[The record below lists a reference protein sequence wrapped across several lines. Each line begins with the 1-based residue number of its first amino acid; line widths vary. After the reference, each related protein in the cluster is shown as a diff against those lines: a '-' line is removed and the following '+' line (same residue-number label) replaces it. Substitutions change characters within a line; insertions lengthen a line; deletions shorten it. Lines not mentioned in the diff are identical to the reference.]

1 MSKKAGTA
9 LSVMAMVFMGALA
22 SPLTVLAAD
31 AEETYQP
38 ALYATIWALL
48 PPLVA
53 IVLALITKE
62 VYSSLFVG
70 IVVGALIYSGFK
82 FEGTVTQIFE
92 GGIIKVLADSYNVGI
107 LIFLVILGS
116 VVCMMNKAGG
126 SAAFGRWASKKIHTR
141 VGAELAA
148 IILGILIF
156 IDDYFNCLTVGS
168 VMQSE
173 ICIPD
178 RCNSCSGMYHRT
190 DLILGCCSQRI
201 RRGTGWTCD
210 FCKNHPV

>member
-9 LSVMAMVFMGALA
+9 LSLMAMVFMGALA

-53 IVLALITKE
+53 IILALITKE

-70 IVVGALIYSGFK
+70 IVVGALLYSGFK

-92 GGIIKVLADSYNVGI
+92 GGIIKVLSDNYSGVYDEQGRRLRRIWKMGQPEDPYTCRCRA
-107 LIFLVILGS
+107 GS
-116 VVCMMNKAGG
+116 
-126 SAAFGRWASKKIHTR
+126 
-141 VGAELAA
+141 
-148 IILGILIF
+148 
-156 IDDYFNCLTVGS
+156 DYS
-168 VMQSE
+168 WY
-173 ICIPD
+173 PD
-178 RCNSCSGMYHRT
+178 LY
-190 DLILGCCSQRI
+190 
-201 RRGTGWTCD
+201 
-210 FCKNHPV
+210 

>member
-53 IVLALITKE
+53 IILALITKE

-70 IVVGALIYSGFK
+70 IVVGALLYLVVRNRDRVPEELRRRMIVMALLSLIQGFTQT
-82 FEGTVTQIFE
+82 GTDNMAHL
-92 GGIIKVLADSYNVGI
+92 GGFLGGI
-107 LIFLVILGS
+107 LICI
-116 VVCMMNKAGG
+116 VVC
-126 SAAFGRWASKKIHTR
+126 
-141 VGAELAA
+141 
-148 IILGILIF
+148 
-156 IDDYFNCLTVGS
+156 
-168 VMQSE
+168 
-173 ICIPD
+173 
-178 RCNSCSGMYHRT
+178 HR
-190 DLILGCCSQRI
+190 
-201 RRGTGWTCD
+201 
-210 FCKNHPV
+210 KN

>member
-70 IVVGALIYSGFK
+70 IVVGALIYSGFNP
-82 FEGTVTQIFE
+82 
-92 GGIIKVLADSYNVGI
+92 GI
-107 LIFLVILGS
+107 
-116 VVCMMNKAGG
+116 C
-126 SAAFGRWASKKIHTR
+126 
-141 VGAELAA
+141 
-148 IILGILIF
+148 
-156 IDDYFNCLTVGS
+156 
-168 VMQSE
+168 
-173 ICIPD
+173 
-178 RCNSCSGMYHRT
+178 GMYDEQGRR
-190 DLILGCCSQRI
+190 LRRI
-201 RRGTGWTCD
+201 RTMGQQKDPHACGCRACSD
-210 FCKNHPV
+210 HPWNPDLH

>member
-53 IVLALITKE
+53 IILALITKE

-70 IVVGALIYSGFK
+70 IVVGALLYSGFK

-92 GGIIKVLADSYNVGI
+92 GGIIKVLSDSYNVGI

-126 SAAFGRWASKKIHTR
+126 SAAFGRWASKKITPCGR
-141 VGAELAA
+141 TVAA

-168 VMQSE
+168 VMR
-173 ICIPD
+173 PVTD
-178 RCNSCSGMYHRT
+178 RHHISRANLH
-190 DLILGCCSQRI
+190 I
-201 RRGTGWTCD
+201 
-210 FCKNHPV
+210 

>member
-31 AEETYQP
+31 AERLTS
-38 ALYATIWALL
+38 LLLCNDLWALL

-82 FEGTVTQIFE
+82 FEGTVTQNFE
-92 GGIIKVLADSYNVGI
+92 GESSRF
-107 LIFLVILGS
+107 FL
-116 VVCMMNKAGG
+116 
-126 SAAFGRWASKKIHTR
+126 T
-141 VGAELAA
+141 A
-148 IILGILIF
+148 I
-156 IDDYFNCLTVGS
+156 T
-168 VMQSE
+168 
-173 ICIPD
+173 
-178 RCNSCSGMYHRT
+178 
-190 DLILGCCSQRI
+190 
-201 RRGTGWTCD
+201 
-210 FCKNHPV
+210 

>member
-62 VYSSLFVG
+62 VYSSLFIG
-70 IVVGALIYSGFK
+70 IVTGALIYTGFSPIATLDTVIN
-82 FEGTVTQIFE
+82 EGFINSVADAWNIGIFM
-92 GGIIKVLADSYNVGI
+92 LADNRMLQLI
-107 LIFLVILGS
+107 LRNSHIY
-116 VVCMMNKAGG
+116 
-126 SAAFGRWASKKIHTR
+126 HTI
-141 VGAELAA
+141 AELFMML
-148 IILGILIF
+148 ITIPLFLYLGK
-156 IDDYFNCLTVGS
+156 
-168 VMQSE
+168 M
-173 ICIPD
+173 
-178 RCNSCSGMYHRT
+178 
-190 DLILGCCSQRI
+190 
-201 RRGTGWTCD
+201 
-210 FCKNHPV
+210 

>member
-70 IVVGALIYSGFK
+70 IVVGALIYSGF
-82 FEGTVTQIFE
+82 
-92 GGIIKVLADSYNVGI
+92 
-107 LIFLVILGS
+107 
-116 VVCMMNKAGG
+116 
-126 SAAFGRWASKKIHTR
+126 
-141 VGAELAA
+141 
-148 IILGILIF
+148 
-156 IDDYFNCLTVGS
+156 
-168 VMQSE
+168 
-173 ICIPD
+173 
-178 RCNSCSGMYHRT
+178 
-190 DLILGCCSQRI
+190 
-201 RRGTGWTCD
+201 
-210 FCKNHPV
+210 

>member
-62 VYSSLFVG
+62 VYRSLFVG

-82 FEGTVTQIFE
+82 FAFSNILLKELSVFEEESASFTTFCSTVYT
-92 GGIIKVLADSYNVGI
+92 I
-107 LIFLVILGS
+107 LLQSSRVRS
-116 VVCMMNKAGG
+116 EE
-126 SAAFGRWASKKIHTR
+126 RR
-141 VGAELAA
+141 VGKE
-148 IILGILIF
+148 
-156 IDDYFNCLTVGS
+156 CRS
-168 VMQSE
+168 RWS
-173 ICIPD
+173 P
-178 RCNSCSGMYHRT
+178 YH
-190 DLILGCCSQRI
+190 
-201 RRGTGWTCD
+201 
-210 FCKNHPV
+210 